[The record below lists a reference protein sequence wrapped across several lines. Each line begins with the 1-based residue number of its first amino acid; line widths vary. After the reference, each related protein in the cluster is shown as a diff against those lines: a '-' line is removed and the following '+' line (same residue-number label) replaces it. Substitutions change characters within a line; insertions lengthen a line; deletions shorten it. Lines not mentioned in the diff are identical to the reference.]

1 MREAELQSKCVRLAR
16 SLGWLAFRIDPK
28 GNIGAPDM
36 VFVSPH
42 GRSNYVEFK
51 VGRNVPTE
59 RQQAVLRDL
68 YLKGAGCAVVYTV
81 EGFRLLVLED
91 HTEDLG

>member
-36 VFVSPH
+36 VFVSPQ

-68 YLKGAGCAVVYTV
+68 YLRGATSTVVYTV
-81 EGFRLLVLED
+81 EGFRLLVLEGRM
-91 HTEDLG
+91 ENPG